1 MNRHASRSG
10 RAVRYDQRF
19 VRATTI
25 TMTIPVRPAV
35 LASPEYPFNPI
46 DAPVKLDQNE
56 SPDDFP
62 AELKQLVAQ
71 RLVDAAWNR
80 YPDLH
85 SDALC
90 AAIGRHE
97 DWDPAGVVVTTGSN
111 VLIPLLT
118 QMSGLGRRL
127 VTVKPHFALYALAA
141 QLQEVALTEVP
152 LQPDLSLDIPALKD
166 ALRSGGAPGVL
177 FVSQPHAPA
186 GSLAAFG
193 DIVSLVDAADGWL
206 VVIDEAYCHFGDSD
220 YRAFARARPN
230 VVLLR
235 TFSKAWGL
243 AGLRMGYLLAPPGIA
258 SNLKKLIPPF
268 ATSIVQTVA
277 TQVALE
283 NPQFMVERV
292 RHIVA
297 ERERMFA
304 ALRAHATWTVYPSS
318 GNFLLIRT
326 PDARAAHAH
335 LLAQGVLVRR
345 QDSYHGLEGCIR
357 VSVGTAAE
365 NDRFLAAALAAR

>member
-1 MNRHASRSG
+1 
-10 RAVRYDQRF
+10 
-19 VRATTI
+19 
-25 TMTIPVRPAV
+25 MTIPVRPAV

-62 AELKQLVAQ
+62 AELKTLVGE

-118 QMSGLGRRL
+118 QMSGLGRRV
-127 VTVKPHFALYALAA
+127 VTVKPHFALYALGA
-141 QLQEVALTEVP
+141 QLQDVALTEVP
-152 LQPDLSLDIPALKD
+152 LRPDLGLDIAALAA
-166 ALRSGGAPGVL
+166 ALRGDGQPGVL

-186 GSLAAFG
+186 GSLAADD
-193 DIVSLVDAADGWL
+193 DIVALVDAADGWL

-220 YRAFARARPN
+220 FRAFARTRPN

-243 AGLRMGYLLAPPGIA
+243 AGLRLGYLLAPAAIA
-258 SNLKKLIPPF
+258 ANLKKLVPPF
-268 ATSIVQTVA
+268 ATSTLQTA
-277 TQVALE
+277 AAQVALE
-283 NPQFMVERV
+283 QPRYMVERV
-292 RHIVA
+292 RRIVA
-297 ERERMFA
+297 ERGRMFA
-304 ALRAHATWTVYPSS
+304 ALRSHPRWTVYPSS

-326 PDARAAHAH
+326 WNLPVAMA
-335 LLAQGVLVRR
+335 VRP
-345 QDSYHGLEGCIR
+345 
-357 VSVGTAAE
+357 
-365 NDRFLAAALAAR
+365 RFLPGHLTRG

>member
-1 MNRHASRSG
+1 
-10 RAVRYDQRF
+10 
-19 VRATTI
+19 
-25 TMTIPVRPAV
+25 MTIPVRPAV

-62 AELKQLVAQ
+62 AELKTLVAQ
-71 RLVDAAWNR
+71 RLVETAWNR

-97 DWDPAGVVVTTGSN
+97 DWDPQGVVVTTGSN

-118 QMSGLGRRL
+118 QMSGLGRRI

-141 QLQEVALTEVP
+141 QLQDIALTEVP
-152 LQPDLSLDIPALKD
+152 LRADLSLDVPALKD
-166 ALRSGGAPGVL
+166 ALQGGEPGVL

-186 GSLAAFG
+186 GSLAAFE
-193 DIVSLVDAADGWL
+193 DIVSLADAADGWL
-206 VVIDEAYCHFGDSD
+206 VVIDEAYCHFSDSD
-220 YRAFARARPN
+220 YRAFARTRPN

-243 AGLRMGYLLAPPGIA
+243 AGLRMGYLLASSGIA
-258 SNLKKLIPPF
+258 GNLKKLIPPF
-268 ATSIVQTVA
+268 AVLQTVA

-283 NPQFMVERV
+283 HPQFMLERV

-304 ALRAHATWTVYPSS
+304 ALAAHGSWKAYPSS
-318 GNFLLIRT
+318 GNFILIRT

-335 LLAQGVLVRR
+335 LLAHGVLVRR

-357 VSVGTAAE
+357 VSVGTPAE
-365 NDRFLAAALAAR
+365 NDRFLAAALGAA

>member
-1 MNRHASRSG
+1 
-10 RAVRYDQRF
+10 
-19 VRATTI
+19 
-25 TMTIPVRPAV
+25 MTLPVRPAV

-62 AELKQLVAQ
+62 AALKAQVAQ
-71 RLVDAAWNR
+71 RLLDAAWNR

-152 LQPDLSLDIPALKD
+152 LRADLTLDFPGLKAALQDRD
-166 ALRSGGAPGVL
+166 AGEPGVL

-186 GSLAAFG
+186 GSAESYD

-206 VVIDEAYCHFGDSD
+206 VVIDEAYVHFATSD
-220 YRAFARARPN
+220 FRAFARARPN

-243 AGLRMGYLLAPPGIA
+243 AGLRLGYLLAPPAIA
-258 SNLKKLIPPF
+258 GNLKKLIPPF
-268 ATSIVQTVA
+268 ATSILQTVA
-277 TQVALE
+277 AQVALE
-283 NPQFMVERV
+283 NPGYMVERTRAV
-292 RHIVA
+292 VA
-297 ERERMFA
+297 ERNRMFA
-304 ALRAHATWTVYPSS
+304 ALVQHPRWTVYPSS

-326 PDARAAHAH
+326 PDARAAHTQ

-345 QDSYHGLEGCIR
+345 QDSYHGLSGCIR
-357 VSVGTAAE
+357 VSVGTPAE
-365 NDRFLAAALAAR
+365 NDRFLRAALDAA